1 MCSCAAE
8 RPRACSACLHGHI
21 AMFVYGWLSDQCP
34 RDAPPYSHSAHKA
47 ALAFGSE
54 NPQEYPHR
62 LLSQGGRGDLVNK
75 AVVVRLGIGP
85 VVLGQI
91 LDVLDVLGAD
101 RAVVERVV
109 VQAAVDPGVVGEGCP
124 KHASVRLTKDQVA
137 ERPPPPRSPCSHY
150 IAHNQPR
157 QRTPRWAPLPLP
169 ARLADSRR
177 GAARESH
184 TSARTEAVAASDCT
198 RLHAQ
203 PVASPRHRAP
213 PPAGATRRSR
223 HAAIPQPPAQLPAAG
238 CACAPERAATPSG
251 PCRHSAA
258 HVMPH
263 AMRCITSATAARCPP
278 PCPQPPPP
286 PPPPPLRDA
295 HGARALR
302 HSRARAAPE
311 CGLRPRHT
319 RARRGA
325 FTCYAHS
332 PPVCAPAYRAWRS
345 GRGTW

>member
-1 MCSCAAE
+1 
-8 RPRACSACLHGHI
+8 
-21 AMFVYGWLSDQCP
+21 
-34 RDAPPYSHSAHKA
+34 
-47 ALAFGSE
+47 
-54 NPQEYPHR
+54 
-62 LLSQGGRGDLVNK
+62 
-75 AVVVRLGIGP
+75 
-85 VVLGQI
+85 
-91 LDVLDVLGAD
+91 
-101 RAVVERVV
+101 
-109 VQAAVDPGVVGEGCP
+109 VGEGCP